1 MSINIAAKH
10 IEMNDYLKSHI
21 EDKIDHLESKYNVK
35 MIADVHFDKSG
46 NNIKA
51 KIICND
57 MERRHK
63 TIVGDAE
70 DFDITTSF
78 DNALEKLDHQ
88 LHKVYSKEKSHNYN
102 KIS

>member
-51 KIICND
+51 KI
-57 MERRHK
+57 K
-63 TIVGDAE
+63 
-70 DFDITTSF
+70 ITGFRLKRIT
-78 DNALEKLDHQ
+78 N
-88 LHKVYSKEKSHNYN
+88 SK
-102 KIS
+102 